1 MIRTQVQL
9 TEKQAEAI
17 RRIAR
22 RRGASLA
29 AVVRDAV
36 EATIQAE
43 ERDRAWQRALAAV
56 GSVRGG
62 RGNVAEDHDR
72 HLPDAYEG

>member
-9 TEKQAEAI
+9 TEKQAEAL

-22 RRGASLA
+22 RRGVSLA

-36 EATIQAE
+36 EATIQAG

-62 RGNVAEDHDR
+62 RGDVAEEHDR
-72 HLPDAYEG
+72 YLADAYDG